1 MRTIQG
7 LKKLWS
13 YMRTAKFKQDWKR
26 LIERI
31 PDPENP
37 VKALL
42 IITGVFFNSLWLV
55 GALIGYARA
64 YDRFARSKDETPRLH
79 PNPPIFYVAMLAGAL
94 AMHLISVLLVF
105 VFKAL
110 YGSDTARFIATHQ
123 RELIFFV
130 VNGVIVI
137 LAFAKYNSWRNGIMN
152 YLDEKTRFGSARFSH
167 DDELEPYLNDQTKSG
182 FFIGDQ
188 FIYSKQGHL
197 LTTAGT
203 RGGKGVNI
211 ILPNLL
217 GVGGFKGSWV
227 VIDPKGENAAV
238 SARIQ
243 REKGRKVVILNPWDL
258 LNLGSDKYNPL
269 DLLDPT
275 SPNVIDDVQLI
286 AETIVPTTSKGD
298 VDHFNARAR
307 TIISGLIL
315 HLITSDNP
323 NYDKTLATIWEWLR
337 EPIEKWNELLVEMK
351 GNTSKNGGEICEKT
365 ADEILALMEN
375 GSREYASVM
384 STAQKWTDYLKSPAL
399 RASMNNSSFKAEDLT
414 SGNVTLYIII
424 PADRLKTHYQWLRL
438 IVSALMRSV
447 IRKPDQ
453 RVCFLLDEFYA
464 LGYLSEIEV
473 ALGAYAGY
481 GVSVWAILQNLVQ
494 LRDMYDGNWENFI
507 SSCAVRHFFNL
518 NDNTTLEYV
527 SKLFGQKSIPTY
539 QQTPTGMQ
547 VSGATARPLIT
558 TDELRRASANVIFTL
573 VDQLPVS
580 IFPKV
585 PYYTVLTEGKDFDP
599 NPYHKE

>member
-1 MRTIQG
+1 MQTAQFKKDW
-7 LKKLWS
+7 KKL
-13 YMRTAKFKQDWKR
+13 
-26 LIERI
+26 LERF

-42 IITGVFFNSLWLV
+42 IFVGIFFNGLWLV
-55 GALIGYARA
+55 GALLGYVRA
-64 YDRFARSKDETPRLH
+64 YDRFQRHKDELPRLH
-79 PNPPIFYVAMLAGAL
+79 PNPPIFYVAMIAGAVIFQVAAYGIVFIVQSL
-94 AMHLISVLLVF
+94 FGSDMIRILTVFKVQIAIWLINAVIVLL
-105 VFKAL
+105 
-110 YGSDTARFIATHQ
+110 
-123 RELIFFV
+123 
-130 VNGVIVI
+130 
-137 LAFAKYNSWRNGIMN
+137 AFLKYSSWRNGISN
-152 YLDEKTRFGSARFSH
+152 YLAEKTRFGTARFSNN
-167 DDELEPYLNDQTKSG
+167 DELEPYELNKNDSG
-182 FFIGDQ
+182 FFIGEN
-188 FIYSKQGHL
+188 FVYSKQGHM

-217 GVGGFKGSWV
+217 GLGGFKGSWV
-227 VIDPKGENAAV
+227 VVDPKGENAAV

-243 REKGRKVVILNPWDL
+243 REKGQKVILLNPWNL
-258 LNLGSDKYNPL
+258 LDMGSDQYNPL
-269 DLLDPT
+269 DLLDPN

-315 HLITSDNP
+315 HLITSDNHG
-323 NYDKTLATIWEWLR
+323 YEKSLATIWEWLR
-337 EPIEKWNELLVEMK
+337 EPVEKWHDLLAEMK
-351 GNTSKNGGEICEKT
+351 GNTSKNGGDICEKT

-375 GSREYASVM
+375 GAREYASVM

-399 RASMNNSSFKAEDLT
+399 RASLSNSSFDAEELT
-414 SGNVTLYIII
+414 SGKVTLYVII

-438 IVSALMRSV
+438 VVSALMRTV

-481 GVSVWAILQNLVQ
+481 GVTVWAILQNLVQ
-494 LRDMYDGNWENFI
+494 LRDMYEGNWENFI

-518 NDNTTLEYV
+518 NDNTTLDYV

-558 TDELRRASANVIFTL
+558 TDELRRASANNIFTL
-573 VDQLPVS
+573 IDQLPVS

-585 PYYTVLTEGKDFDP
+585 PYYQIFNEGTDYDP
-599 NPYHKE
+599 NPYHKK